1 MRASAACEPQ
11 RGVIGSAG
19 VPLAETTAPRVLRRR
34 VAASRRVRLVG
45 VALALVASAAPV
57 PTVDLV
63 PEDRASWRPRNLFAW
78 LRPGHNFEERSVLV
92 ETSPAG
98 AMLDLFYVRSNFQK
112 RYEQAEA
119 PARVLLPSRVEAGPR
134 DALVVRAF
142 REGFRQK
149 EVSIRVHSGED
160 HLVLELEPLP
170 NTLLAASHVY
180 LAGRASV
187 AFLAKEALTVRVQ
200 DRDEGFSVIL
210 AETALANE
218 VEPALSGMASPLVRS
233 VESIQL
239 GEDLLVQVD
248 VPAEQRTS
256 YELRSRQMRDELRDL
271 YVYSVE
277 LVPSDGGVVSV
288 RRARDALARIG
299 APDTT
304 GCARAFDDAL
314 RRQLDGAALAR
325 ALAPRGAFTDPYLR
339 AAMKRLAEVSPGGR
353 IEMTDGSGY
362 TGAPLELAAAMSQAA
377 QAKGYLALLRAFVRE
392 LEPPANRLDT
402 LRGLVA
408 PELGSAAFEEA
419 LAAAERREAGCRGG
433 AGA

>member
-1 MRASAACEPQ
+1 MA
-11 RGVIGSAG
+11 GVIGSAA
-19 VPLAETTAPRVLRRR
+19 VPSPTKNDPRVPTRRR
-34 VAASRRVRLVG
+34 AAARRAVVLTLL
-45 VALALVASAAPV
+45 ALALAAAAAPV

-63 PEDRASWRPRNLFAW
+63 PADRASWRPRNLFAW
-78 LRPGHNFEERSVLV
+78 LRPGHNFDERSILV

-112 RYEQAEA
+112 RYEQVEA
-119 PARVLLPSRVEAGPR
+119 PARVLLPPRVEAGPR

-149 EVSIRVHSGED
+149 EVSVRVHSSED

-180 LAGRASV
+180 LAGRASL

-200 DRDEGFSVIL
+200 DGDEGFSVIL
-210 AETALANE
+210 AETALAQD
-218 VEPALSGMASPLVRS
+218 VEPALSGMESPLVRG
-233 VESIQL
+233 VESLQL
-239 GEDLLVQVD
+239 GEDLLVQVQM
-248 VPAEQRTS
+248 PAEQRAA

-277 LVPSDGGVVSV
+277 LIPSDGGVASV
-288 RRARDALARIG
+288 RRAREALARIT
-299 APDTT
+299 PSDTT
-304 GCARAFDDAL
+304 GCPRTFDDAL
-314 RRQLDGAALAR
+314 RQQLDAAALAR

-353 IEMTDGSGY
+353 IEMVDGSSF
-362 TGAPLELAAAMSQAA
+362 TGSPLELAAAMSQAA
-377 QAKGYLALLRAFVRE
+377 QARGYLALLRAFVRE
-392 LEPPANRLDT
+392 LETPANRQDT

-408 PELGSAAFEEA
+408 PESGSAAFAETF
-419 LAAAERREAGCRGG
+419 AAAERREASCRGGG